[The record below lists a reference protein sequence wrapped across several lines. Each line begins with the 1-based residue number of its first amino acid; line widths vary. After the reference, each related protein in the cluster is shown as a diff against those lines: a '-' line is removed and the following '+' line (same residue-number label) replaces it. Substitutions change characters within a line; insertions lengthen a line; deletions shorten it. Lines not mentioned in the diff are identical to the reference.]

1 MSSGNK
7 GERKQ
12 PERCRLCKN
21 THNLKECDNFKKML
35 HTERIE
41 FVKSNGL
48 CLGCLRYGHMKK
60 DCRGKK
66 VCSTCKGFHR
76 TSLHTNVPKPEGKP
90 GTSPKN
96 SSAEVTSHRVNT
108 HEPEDGGFCDS
119 HSIIVPVWLYQ
130 RAYPKKK
137 ELVYALLDDQS
148 DACFVTEEILQK
160 LAISGP

>member
-66 VCSTCKGFHR
+66 VCSTCKGFHP
-76 TSLHTNVPKPEGKP
+76 TSLHTNVPKPEGKTE
-90 GTSPKN
+90 TSPTN
-96 SSAEVTSHRVNT
+96 SSKEVTSHRVNT
-108 HEPEDGGFCDS
+108 HEPGDGGYLRLSLFNCS
-119 HSIIVPVWLYQ
+119 RLALPQ
-130 RAYPKKK
+130 RLP
-137 ELVYALLDDQS
+137 
-148 DACFVTEEILQK
+148 
-160 LAISGP
+160 